1 MRGVDKWL
9 IKWLVWL
16 MIVGLATACS
26 AGGRSTSEVPVVRL
40 MTHDSFDMSAELI
53 AAFEAETGIKVEVF
67 KAGDGGEMLNKTI
80 LAKDSPLADVLFG
93 VDNTFLS
100 RALENDIFLAYKSP
114 LLGDVNDALELDP
127 QYRVSP
133 VDFGDICLNYDVA
146 WFERAGVPPPD
157 SLQDLADPAYDGLTV
172 VENAA
177 TSTPG
182 LGFLLAT
189 IETFGEDGYL
199 DYWQQLVANDVLVVD
214 GWEQAYYSYFTAAS
228 EGDRPIV
235 VSYATSP
242 VAEVYFAEE
251 TLATAPT
258 AAVLTDGT
266 CFRQIE
272 FIGILK
278 GTPVEEQA
286 RQLVDFLLDQ
296 AFQEDIPLKMFV
308 FPANETAQLPEVFQE
323 YGHAANRPAQM
334 TPERIAAN
342 REAWIQAWTNVV
354 LR

>member
-1 MRGVDKWL
+1 MTRYHVL
-9 IKWLVWL
+9 MVATILAILV
-16 MIVGLATACS
+16 TAGCG
-26 AGGRSTSEVPVVRL
+26 AGGETADEQPVVRM
-40 MTHDSFDMSAELI
+40 MTHDSFDISAELI
-53 AAFEAETGIKVEVF
+53 SAFEMETGIRVEIF
-67 KAGDGGEMLNKTI
+67 KGGDGGEMLNKAI
-80 LAKDSPLADVLFG
+80 LAKDTPLADVLFG

-100 RALENDIFLAYKSP
+100 RALENDLFLAYESP
-114 LLGDVNDALELDP
+114 RLVEIADELELDP

-146 WFERAGVPPPD
+146 WFEESQLSPPTTLD
-157 SLQDLADPAYDGLTV
+157 DLADPAYAGLTV

-189 IETFGEDGYL
+189 IERFGEEGYL
-199 DYWQQLVANDVLVVD
+199 DYWQRLVDNEILVAD
-214 GWEQAYYSYFTAAS
+214 GWEQAYYSYFSAAS

-251 TLATAPT
+251 PPVTAPT
-258 AAVLTDGT
+258 DAVITAGA

-272 FIGILK
+272 FAGILQ
-278 GTPVEEQA
+278 GTQVEVEA
-286 RQLVDFLLDQ
+286 RQLIDFILSRD
-296 AFQEDIPLKMFV
+296 FQEDIPLKMFV
-308 FPANETAQLPEVFQE
+308 FPANETAVLPEVFQE
-323 YGHAANRPAQM
+323 YGQVSDAPAQM
-334 TPERIAAN
+334 DPVRITAN
-342 REAWIQAWTNVV
+342 REAWIQAWTDVV